1 MADLAR
7 SIFVCYRRNDTR
19 HLAGRLRDR
28 LIEEFGPRS
37 VFMDVDTIRP
47 GADFTAAIDEALG
60 SCRIVL
66 VLIGQVWLAG
76 TDPSGRRRITDP
88 ADHVVVEIATAL
100 RHSLPIVP
108 VLADGAQMPAR
119 ADLPP
124 LLAELTTRN
133 AVRVDHETFG
143 RDSAVVVETVA
154 ETLRPH
160 RRAAARRRLV
170 LPLLAVGLVL
180 LVALGVFVVL
190 PALRNDEVVE
200 RVLTGHIAGVSA
212 VTTAVRDGRPVAITG
227 DGDGTIRIWDLLSG
241 ELVGTPLTGH
251 TGFFY
256 SLSTTELD
264 GRTVI
269 VSSGD
274 DATIRVWDLVTGAPV
289 GPTRAGSDA
298 INVVSTD
305 VVDGRPVVVT
315 TTNADRAVVVDL
327 ATDRP
332 LGPPLAGH
340 EGGILDSATG
350 VLDGRPVVVTVDR
363 NSKIGAWDLGTGAA
377 VGGAA
382 SCTGSGV
389 AEPADILCSIAVA
402 DLHRQPVVVVND
414 GAVLRA
420 SYLATGEALGGPVDS
435 RGDGESGVVAGRFDG
450 RPIVAVGGTD
460 GTIQVWDLEVNG
472 FTPHGAPIAGTG
484 QAGVLA
490 LAEVGTDPIL
500 VAGEADGSVHVW
512 NLHTVLGS

>member
-1 MADLAR
+1 M
-7 SIFVCYRRNDTR
+7 
-19 HLAGRLRDR
+19 
-28 LIEEFGPRS
+28 PR
-37 VFMDVDTIRP
+37 
-47 GADFTAAIDEALG
+47 
-60 SCRIVL
+60 
-66 VLIGQVWLAG
+66 
-76 TDPSGRRRITDP
+76 
-88 ADHVVVEIATAL
+88 
-100 RHSLPIVP
+100 
-108 VLADGAQMPAR
+108 R

-154 ETLRPH
+154 ETLGPH

-200 RVLTGHIAGVSA
+200 RVLTGQSSPACPR

-363 NSKIGAWDLGTGAA
+363 NWKIGAWDLGTGAA

-389 AEPADILCSIAVA
+389 AEPVDVSAPSRWPTSTGSRSSSSTTAPSCVRRTSRPAKPSAV
-402 DLHRQPVVVVND
+402 RW
-414 GAVLRA
+414 
-420 SYLATGEALGGPVDS
+420 T
-435 RGDGESGVVAGRFDG
+435 
-450 RPIVAVGGTD
+450 
-460 GTIQVWDLEVNG
+460 
-472 FTPHGAPIAGTG
+472 
-484 QAGVLA
+484 AGVTGSPGSSRA
-490 LAEVGTDPIL
+490 GSTGGRSWPSAARTGPSRSGT
-500 VAGEADGSVHVW
+500 SR
-512 NLHTVLGS
+512 